1 MENGP
6 SANKPKNEV
15 WRIKASMSLLF
26 LKGILSRH
34 RALISVLHHQKGD
47 LARRLLPEYFENVKC
62 TLQIKT
68 PLSLLFLVF
77 TRNRSHL

>member
-1 MENGP
+1 MVHQPIN
-6 SANKPKNEV
+6 
-15 WRIKASMSLLF
+15 
-26 LKGILSRH
+26 LKIRSGGLKHPHESFIPEGILGGH
-34 RALISVLHHQKGD
+34 KATISVLHHQKGN

-77 TRNRSHL
+77 TRNRSGF